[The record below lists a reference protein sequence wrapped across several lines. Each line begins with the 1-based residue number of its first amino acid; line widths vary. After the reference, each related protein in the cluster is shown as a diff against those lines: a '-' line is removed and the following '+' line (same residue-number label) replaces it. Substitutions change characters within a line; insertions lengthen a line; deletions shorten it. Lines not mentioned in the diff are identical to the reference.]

1 MLDPRFL
8 SSKFTI
14 VDSKL
19 KARYGTQPFV
29 FGDKQWSNISAW
41 IENDLKFS
49 DRVLETDVLVA
60 RMMHADC
67 DIRAK
72 NQRIWMGIVLCAA
85 RSDQMVVFSH
95 KGEFEQSKSPKLRA
109 RTYKQGISLYDL
121 TKIILDHRE
130 ELVRWSQA
138 KAQIAP
144 VVVPVVGQSS
154 RPSWHQSSRRPSR
167 CWTTGKISTRKQ
179 KKIGGGGHLF
189 F

>member
-8 SSKFTI
+8 SRKFTI

-95 KGEFEQSKSPKLRA
+95 KGEFEKSKLPKLRA

-138 KAQIAP
+138 KAVVAP
-144 VVVPVVGQSS
+144 VVVPVVAA
-154 RPSWHQSSRRPSR
+154 PVVVPVVAPVVEAPVEVLDDWED
-167 CWTTGKISTRKQ
+167 
-179 KKIGGGGHLF
+179 F
-189 F
+189 DA